1 MHLSEQD
8 KVPQANETL
17 AKYVQRLRRSLGL
30 SQREVALKA
39 DIHPQ
44 SLGKLERGK
53 TNCLN
58 RSTQRGLAYALQIP
72 EDYLEAVCR
81 GEVLPAL
88 QTLKFCPKCW
98 KAGMLPES
106 AWLHRRAHYC
116 FECGTKLRDRC
127 VSCDAAI
134 TSLKHRFCP
143 FCGTSYIALN
153 STESRN

>member
-30 SQREVALKA
+30 LQREVALKA

-98 KAGMLPES
+98 KAGMLP
-106 AWLHRRAHYC
+106 AFQHGFIVVLTIVLNVAPN
-116 FECGTKLRDRC
+116 CGIV
-127 VSCDAAI
+127 VSVVMPR
-134 TSLKHRFCP
+134 SPL
-143 FCGTSYIALN
+143 
-153 STESRN
+153 